1 MKPKVPTLTRKDIA
15 HYIAQHKNVKA
26 SEVDCWV
33 DAVLEAVRE
42 LLMTANPEIR
52 LELRDFGVFEVKM
65 TKAKPRARNPKTGDR
80 LFVPSRRKTHF
91 KPSKY
96 LKTFLNEALP
106 EDFELLLLHRGDGHS
121 IAVHPEDL
129 PGELREPLIQA
140 GIEEIHELEE
150 QVVD

>member
-15 HYIAQHKNVKA
+15 HYISQKKDIKA

-33 DAVLEAVRE
+33 DAVLEAIRE
-42 LLMTANPEIR
+42 LLMSADPEVR

-65 TKAKPRARNPKTGDR
+65 TKAKPRARNPKTGER

-96 LKTFLNEALP
+96 LKNFLNEPLTAD
-106 EDFELLLLHRGDGHS
+106 EEMILLNRADAGNTDTNTSAGY
-121 IAVHPEDL
+121 
-129 PGELREPLIQA
+129 RENSKVR
-140 GIEEIHELEE
+140 EEQYQELEE
-150 QVVD
+150 HVLG